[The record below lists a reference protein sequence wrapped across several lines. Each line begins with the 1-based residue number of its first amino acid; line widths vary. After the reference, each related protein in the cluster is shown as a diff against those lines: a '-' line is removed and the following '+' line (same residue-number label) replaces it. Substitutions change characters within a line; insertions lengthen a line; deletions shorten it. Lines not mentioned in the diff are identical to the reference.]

1 MAVLP
6 SMVPSTAKAA
16 VWLPPLHG
24 PGRADGCTLHEPT
37 SRDHRGG
44 QPVPGQAAV
53 ISPLLQPPVPRT
65 ERT

>member
-16 VWLPPLHG
+16 IWLLPLHG
-24 PGRADGCTLHEPT
+24 PGRADGFTLHEPA

-44 QPVPGQAAV
+44 
-53 ISPLLQPPVPRT
+53 
-65 ERT
+65 